1 LGKTIGGTQLEK
13 PKDVQFGIR
22 LDQDLNDKLKE
33 YCDRTGKRRVEV
45 IREGIKLILK
55 LDKK

>member
-1 LGKTIGGTQLEK
+1 LGQRIGRPKVDK

-33 YCDRTGKRRVEV
+33 YCDRTGKGRVEV